1 MFQVE
6 KCLRYCWIASLSVA
20 LVAQP
25 AETPT
30 IPKGTQVTVRTL
42 DSIQSKQG
50 EVGQSYRCTMDSPIV
65 AGGKEIVSKGA
76 DCVLKIVEMKS
87 AGKLKG
93 SNELKLV
100 VSEIRAGA
108 NLIAV
113 NSEPTEIKG
122 KGKGKSTGLRT
133 GIGAAAGAGLG
144 AVLGGGKGAAIGGG
158 IGAGAGAASAAM
170 TSGPEIKEVLFGFY
184 CVSLLT

>member
-1 MFQVE
+1 MFPRI
-6 KCLRYCWIASLSVA
+6 KCLRHYWILGFTSIL
-20 LVAQP
+20 LAQP
-25 AETPT
+25 VESPS

-50 EVGQSYRCTMDSPIV
+50 EVGQSYRCTMDSPV
-65 AGGKEIVSKGA
+65 VTGGKEIVSKGA

-100 VSEIRAGA
+100 VSEIRAGS

-170 TSGPEIKEVLFGFY
+170 TSGPEIKVPPET
-184 CVSLLT
+184 LLTFVIQ